1 MLSQMALAVPLE
13 VNHARGRK
21 TLPGE
26 SDESSGSDSESEG
39 GKKRAML

>member
-1 MLSQMALAVPLE
+1 MALAVPLE

-26 SDESSGSDSESEG
+26 SDESGSSSGSESENDG
-39 GKKRAML
+39 RKKRAML